1 MSSLSLF
8 LLFYKLIDFY
18 FFNVYDKLYSLF
30 VNIQTVQNV
39 VIGRLL
45 ELFFVSY

>member
-18 FFNVYDKLYSLF
+18 FLNVYDKLHSFF
-30 VNIQTVQNV
+30 VNIQIVQNLV
-39 VIGRLL
+39 SGRLL